1 MSFFSKLGG
10 FELIFKPRETLYYPN
25 AWQSRA
31 IAVPIS
37 NAILIHG
44 LTQEIPRSDAR
55 AVGTQAVIRASA
67 NLKSLTNDPIVLRAL
82 RYSYTKGIQEIM
94 FFSLAAVVA
103 SLPFA
108 IGTQW
113 KNLKNISTDPIEER
127 EERQS

>member
-1 MSFFSKLGG
+1 M
-10 FELIFKPRETLYYPN
+10 
-25 AWQSRA
+25 
-31 IAVPIS
+31 PIS

-44 LTQEIPRSDAR
+44 LTQEIPRSDAK

-67 NLKSLTNDPIVLRAL
+67 NLTSLTNDPIVLRAL

-94 FFSLAAVVA
+94 FFSLAAVVV

-113 KNLKNISTDPIEER
+113 KNLKNISTDPIEEA
-127 EERQS
+127 EEGQS